1 MRLIKKYANR
11 RLYDIQTSKYI
22 NLDDIR
28 QMILRYEP
36 FKVIDADNIDL
47 TNQVLLQIILS
58 QESSAKSPLFTS
70 QILQELIRLNEN
82 QSLQPFISN
91 YIERSIS
98 HFIAQQENLNKYMEN
113 MASMDPFG
121 MMKQF
126 FQSTTPQPVQP
137 LNTDNSDT
145 LNENLVEK

>member
-28 QMILRYEP
+28 QMILRYEH
-36 FKVIDADNIDL
+36 FKVVDADNADL

-113 MASMDPFG
+113 MANMDPFG

-126 FQSTTPQPVQP
+126 FQSTTPSTP
-137 LNTDNSDT
+137 NADNSD
-145 LNENLVEK
+145 NSNDNLTKK